1 VVAARAPVTRP
12 AFDIADVFR
21 AHGEAYRQ
29 ARALTGDQA
38 KVMRAIQTC
47 RTAVLGGHVDL
58 CLDCGAM
65 TPSYNSCRNRHC
77 PKCQGL
83 EQAEWITARQERTLP
98 VHHFH
103 VVFTLPSEL
112 RAVAKANQEL
122 VYSMLLR
129 EAGNTL
135 VALGESRLGATVGVT
150 EVLHTWTR
158 DLSYHPHVHCIVTG
172 GGLSLDGDRWV
183 ATSKR
188 YLFPVKVLSRLFR
201 GKFLAALRRAH
212 VDGKLQGTVPEGF
225 AALVDKLYRTGWVVY
240 AKRPFGS
247 VEHVFQY
254 LGRYTHRVGIS
265 NQRLLSINEREV
277 RFLTKQGKS
286 VSLSPG
292 EFIRRFLQHVLPHSF
307 VKIRHYG
314 LLAPANVNT
323 KLQAALRLL
332 LPRSN
337 TSAAA
342 VPSAETTPPEAESL
356 AATWQEA
363 LLVLTGIDV
372 GACRHCG
379 GKRLERHPLSYLDTG

>member
-1 VVAARAPVTRP
+1 VVAARAPVKRP
-12 AFDIADVFR
+12 AFDVADVFR

-29 ARALTGDQA
+29 GHGLTGDQA

-47 RTAVLGGHVDL
+47 RTAVLGGHVDV
-58 CLDCGAM
+58 CLDCGVV

-83 EQAEWITARQERTLP
+83 EQAEWITARTARTLP

-103 VVFTLPSEL
+103 VVFTLPAEL

-122 VYSMLLR
+122 VYSILLR
-129 EAGNTL
+129 EAGSTL
-135 VALGESRLGATVGVT
+135 VALGESRLAATVGVT

-158 DLSYHPHVHCIVTG
+158 DLSYHPHAHCIVTG

-188 YLFPVKVLSRLFR
+188 YLFPVKVMSRLFR
-201 GKFLAALRRAH
+201 GKFLAALREAH
-212 VDGKLQGTVPEGF
+212 VAGRLQGTSSDSFSV
-225 AALVDKLYRTGWVVY
+225 LVDKLYRTEWVVY

-265 NQRLLSINEREV
+265 NQRLLSINDREV
-277 RFLTKQGKS
+277 RFLTKEGKS
-286 VSLSPG
+286 VSLSPE

-323 KLQAALRLL
+323 KLQVAARLL
-332 LPRSN
+332 LPPS
-337 TSAAA
+337 TKSAS
-342 VPSAETTPPEAESL
+342 VPTADATPCDAEVSPS
-356 AATWQEA
+356 TWQDT
-363 LLVLTGIDV
+363 LLALTGIDV
-372 GACRHCG
+372 RACRHCG
-379 GKRLERHPLSYLDTG
+379 GTRLEMHPLSYLDTG